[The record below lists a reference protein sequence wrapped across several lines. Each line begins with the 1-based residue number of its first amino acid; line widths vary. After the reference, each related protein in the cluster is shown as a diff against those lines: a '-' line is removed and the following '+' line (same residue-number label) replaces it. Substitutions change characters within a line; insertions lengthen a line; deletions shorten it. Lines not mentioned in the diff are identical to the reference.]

1 METLTKLPMWRVLMK
16 NKITILT
23 GHFGSGKTEIAINVA
38 FRERK
43 ANPKVAINDLDIIN
57 PYYRTRDIAD
67 EFIKHDIEL
76 IAPKGHLATADLPI
90 VSGEIYRV
98 LHDPSYRLIIDS
110 GGDKDGATALGQ
122 YYNEWKHMEPEMLF
136 VLNGNRP
143 YVSTLEGAI
152 ETIERIE
159 EASRLKVT
167 GIINNTNIGTET
179 TLDVI
184 EEGLILAQIV
194 SQKKRIPLLY
204 STISEQLKDQTGE
217 FSKVNPVVY
226 IQRYMRLPWE
236 TLI

>member
-1 METLTKLPMWRVLMK
+1 METLTKLPFWRVHMK

-23 GHFGSGKTEIAINVA
+23 GHFGSGKTEIAINLA
-38 FRERK
+38 FVERK
-43 ANPKVAINDLDIIN
+43 VHPKVAINDLDIIN

-136 VLNGNRP
+136 ILNGNRP
-143 YVSTLEGAI
+143 YVSTLDGAI

-167 GIINNTNIGTET
+167 GIINNTNIGIET
-179 TLDVI
+179 TLDEI
-184 EEGLILAQIV
+184 EQGLILAQKV
-194 SQKKRIPLLY
+194 SRKKSIPLLY
-204 STISEQLKDQTGE
+204 STISEHLKEQTGE